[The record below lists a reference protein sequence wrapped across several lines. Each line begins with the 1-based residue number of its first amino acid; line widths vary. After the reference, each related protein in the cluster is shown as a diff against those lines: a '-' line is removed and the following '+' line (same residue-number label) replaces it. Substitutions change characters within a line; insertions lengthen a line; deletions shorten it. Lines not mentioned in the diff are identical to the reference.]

1 MRYTVRMA
9 AGEDSAAIMNVFNHY
24 VENSFAAYPDRRV
37 PGAYFAA
44 MKEAGGDYPL
54 YVAEYEN
61 GKVIGFGMLRQHQRA
76 DAFKHTA
83 EIGYFILP
91 EHTDKGLGRD
101 LLSRLEKSARDRGI
115 RVLLANISS
124 LNEKSLNFHRA
135 NGFLECGR
143 FQRIGVKFGR
153 EFDVVWMQ
161 KFL

>member
-1 MRYTVRMA
+1 MQYTVRTA
-9 AGEDSAAIMNVFNHY
+9 ADEDSAAIMNVFNHY

-54 YVAEYEN
+54 YVAVDGN
-61 GKVIGFGMLRQHQRA
+61 GAVVGFGMLRQHQRA

-101 LLSRLEKSARDRGI
+101 LLSRLEKAALDRGI

-135 NGFLECGR
+135 HGFTECGR

>member
-9 AGEDSAAIMNVFNHY
+9 ADEDRAAIMNVFNHY

-37 PGAYFAA
+37 PGAYFATVRD
-44 MKEAGGDYPL
+44 AGGDYPL
-54 YVAEYEN
+54 YAAEDEN
-61 GKVIGFGMLRQHQRA
+61 GNVIGFGMLRQHHRA

-101 LLSRLEKSARDRGI
+101 LLSKLEKSALDRGI

-124 LNEKSLNFHRA
+124 LNEQSLNFHRA
-135 NGFLECGR
+135 NGFTECGR